1 MIDLTTGNSIKQMIK
16 FALPVCLGNIFQLF
30 YSLADTRIVGSTLGE
45 SSLASVGATTSIS
58 TLLIG
63 FLSGMTNGFSIVVA
77 QQFGEKNEKK
87 IKKTVAGSLFLG
99 LVISIIISIIS
110 ISFLDEILKILNIS
124 EELYQNSTLY
134 IKVIL
139 LGITATMFYN
149 AFAGIL
155 RAIGDTFAPLM
166 FLIIAC
172 GLNIFLD
179 LFFILKLDLGVSGAG
194 LATVISQGFSVLLC
208 IIYMWKK
215 YPIFRVEKKD
225 FFIKLELLKRLFY
238 SGFSMAMMMSLV
250 FFGTLALQTAINTF
264 GTNIIVAHTAS
275 RKLTEF
281 FMLPFSVFGITMATY
296 CGQNKGA
303 NEPERIKKG
312 IWEALFI
319 TWGWS
324 VIVIILSYTIA
335 PFLIYMVTGTTNK
348 EIILTSQKYLR
359 INTIFYFVPAT
370 ISILR
375 NAMQGIGDHFTPIF
389 SSGLELIG
397 KISVV
402 IFLVPSLEYFGI
414 IISEPIVW
422 VVMVI
427 PLIIKIIKNPI
438 FKNERKGET
447 YESSSI

>member
-1 MIDLTTGNSIKQMIK
+1 MIDLTTGNPIKQMIK

-99 LVISIIISIIS
+99 LVISIIISVIS

-179 LFFILKLDLGVSGAG
+179 LFFILKLGLGVSGAG

-335 PFLIYMVTGTTNK
+335 PFLIYMVTGTTNR

>member
-1 MIDLTTGNSIKQMIK
+1 MIDLTTGNPIKQMIK

-99 LVISIIISIIS
+99 LVISIIISVIS
-110 ISFLDEILKILNIS
+110 ISFLDEILKILNVS

-264 GTNIIVAHTAS
+264 GINIIVAHTAS

-335 PFLIYMVTGTTNK
+335 PFLIYMVTGTTNR

-427 PLIIKIIKNPI
+427 PLVIKIIKNPI

>member
-1 MIDLTTGNSIKQMIK
+1 MIDLTTGNPIKQMIK
-16 FALPVCLGNIFQLF
+16 FALPVCFGNIFQLF

-179 LFFILKLDLGVSGAG
+179 LFFILKLGLGVSGAG

-303 NEPERIKKG
+303 NESERIKKG

-319 TWGWS
+319 TWSWS

-335 PFLIYMVTGTTNK
+335 PFLIYMVTGTTNR

>member
-1 MIDLTTGNSIKQMIK
+1 MIDLTTGNPIKQMIK

-99 LVISIIISIIS
+99 LFISIIISVIS

-324 VIVIILSYTIA
+324 VIVIIFSYTIA

>member
-87 IKKTVAGSLFLG
+87 IKKTVAASLFLG
-99 LVISIIISIIS
+99 LVISVIISIIS
-110 ISFLDEILKILNIS
+110 ISFLDEILKILNVS

-335 PFLIYMVTGTTNK
+335 PFLIYMVTGTTNR

>member
-1 MIDLTTGNSIKQMIK
+1 MIDLTTGNPIKQMIK

-99 LVISIIISIIS
+99 LVISIIISVIS
-110 ISFLDEILKILNIS
+110 ISFLDEILKILNVS
-124 EELYQNSTLY
+124 EELYNQSTLY

-179 LFFILKLDLGVSGAG
+179 LFFILKLGLGVSGAG

-319 TWGWS
+319 TWIWS

-335 PFLIYMVTGTTNK
+335 PFLIYMVTGTTNR

-402 IFLVPSLEYFGI
+402 VFLVPSLEYFGI

>member
-1 MIDLTTGNSIKQMIK
+1 MIDLTTGNPIKQMIK

-110 ISFLDEILKILNIS
+110 ISFLDEILKILNVS

-155 RAIGDTFAPLM
+155 RAIGDTLAPLM

-324 VIVIILSYTIA
+324 VIVIIFSYTIA
-335 PFLIYMVTGTTNK
+335 PFLIYMVTGTTNR

>member
-1 MIDLTTGNSIKQMIK
+1 MIDLTTGNPIKQMIK

-87 IKKTVAGSLFLG
+87 IKKTVAASLFLG
-99 LVISIIISIIS
+99 LVISVIISIIS
-110 ISFLDEILKILNIS
+110 ISFLDEILKILNVS

-335 PFLIYMVTGTTNK
+335 PFLIYMVTGTTNR

>member
-16 FALPVCLGNIFQLF
+16 FALPVRLGNIFQLF

-87 IKKTVAGSLFLG
+87 IKKTVAASLFLG
-99 LVISIIISIIS
+99 LVISVIISIIS
-110 ISFLDEILKILNIS
+110 ISFLDEILKILNVS
-124 EELYQNSTLY
+124 EELYNESTLY

-179 LFFILKLDLGVSGAG
+179 LFFILKLGLGVSGAG

-335 PFLIYMVTGTTNK
+335 PFLIYMVTGTTNR

-422 VVMVI
+422 IVMVI

>member
-1 MIDLTTGNSIKQMIK
+1 MIDLTTGNPIKQMIK

-99 LVISIIISIIS
+99 LVISIIISVIS

-179 LFFILKLDLGVSGAG
+179 LFFILKLGLGVSGAG

-324 VIVIILSYTIA
+324 VIVIIFSYTIA
-335 PFLIYMVTGTTNK
+335 PFLIYMVTGTTNR

>member
-1 MIDLTTGNSIKQMIK
+1 MIDLTTGNPIKQMIK
-16 FALPVCLGNIFQLF
+16 FALPVCLENIFQLF

-87 IKKTVAGSLFLG
+87 IKKTVAASLFLG
-99 LVISIIISIIS
+99 LVISIIISVIS

-264 GTNIIVAHTAS
+264 GANIIVAHTAS

-312 IWEALFI
+312 IWQSLFI

-335 PFLIYMVTGTTNK
+335 PFLIYMVTGTTNR

>member
-1 MIDLTTGNSIKQMIK
+1 MIDLTTGNPIKQMIK
-16 FALPVCLGNIFQLF
+16 FALPVCLENIFQLF

-99 LVISIIISIIS
+99 LVISIIISVIS

-179 LFFILKLDLGVSGAG
+179 LFFILKLGLGVSGAG

-312 IWEALFI
+312 IWQSLFI

>member
-1 MIDLTTGNSIKQMIK
+1 MIDLTTGNPTKQMIK

-45 SSLASVGATTSIS
+45 ISLASVGATTSIS

-77 QQFGEKNEKK
+77 EQFGRKDELK
-87 IKKTVAGSLFLG
+87 IRKTIAGALLIGAILSF
-99 LVISIIISIIS
+99 IISALSLI
-110 ISFLDEILKILNIS
+110 FLDSILNILNVS
-124 EELYQNSTLY
+124 PELYEKAALY

-139 LGITATMFYN
+139 AGITATMFYN

-166 FLIIAC
+166 FLILAC
-172 GLNIFLD
+172 GLNIILD
-179 LFFILKLDLGVSGAG
+179 LYFILKLNMGVGGAG
-194 LATVISQGFSVLLC
+194 LATVISQGLSVILC

-215 YPIFRVEKKD
+215 YPMFHIRKKD
-225 FFIKLELLKRLFY
+225 FLIKVELLKKLLY

-281 FMLPFSVFGITMATY
+281 FMLPFSVFGVTMATY
-296 CGQNKGA
+296 CGQNRGA
-303 NEPERIKKG
+303 RQPERIKTG
-312 IWEALFI
+312 IWQALCI
-319 TWGWS
+319 TWVWTLF
-324 VIVIILSYTIA
+324 VILLSYTIA
-335 PFLIYMVTGTTNK
+335 PFLIYLVTGTKNS
-348 EIILTSQKYLR
+348 EIIEVSQQYLK
-359 INTIFYFVPAT
+359 INTIFYFVPAA

-375 NAMQGIGDHFTPIF
+375 NAMQGIGDHFTPVI
-389 SSGLELIG
+389 SSSLELVG
-397 KISVV
+397 KVCVV
-402 IFLVPSLEYFGI
+402 IFLVPSLHYFGI

-422 VVMVI
+422 VIMVI
-427 PLIIKIIKNPI
+427 PLVIQIVKNPI
-438 FKNERKGET
+438 FKKREVKL
-447 YESSSI
+447 

>member
-1 MIDLTTGNSIKQMIK
+1 MIDLTTGNPIKQMIK

-99 LVISIIISIIS
+99 LVISIIISVIS

-179 LFFILKLDLGVSGAG
+179 LFFILKLGLGVSGAG

-312 IWEALFI
+312 IWQALFI

-335 PFLIYMVTGTTNK
+335 PFLIYMVTGTTNR

-422 VVMVI
+422 IVMVI

>member
-1 MIDLTTGNSIKQMIK
+1 MIDLTTGNPIKQMIK

-99 LVISIIISIIS
+99 LVISIIISIVS

-124 EELYQNSTLY
+124 EELYNESTLY

-179 LFFILKLDLGVSGAG
+179 LFFILKLGLGVSGAG

-335 PFLIYMVTGTTNK
+335 PFLIYMVTGTTNR

>member
-1 MIDLTTGNSIKQMIK
+1 MIDLTTGNPIKQMIK

-99 LVISIIISIIS
+99 LVISIIISVIS
-110 ISFLDEILKILNIS
+110 ISFLDEILKILNVS

-155 RAIGDTFAPLM
+155 RAIGDTLAPLM

-179 LFFILKLDLGVSGAG
+179 LFFILKLGLGVSGAG

-312 IWEALFI
+312 IWQALFI

-335 PFLIYMVTGTTNK
+335 PFLIYMVTGTTNR

>member
-1 MIDLTTGNSIKQMIK
+1 MIDLTTGNPIKQMIK

-99 LVISIIISIIS
+99 LVISIIISIVS
-110 ISFLDEILKILNIS
+110 ISFLDEILKILNVS
-124 EELYQNSTLY
+124 EELYNESTLY

-179 LFFILKLDLGVSGAG
+179 LFFILKLGLGVSGAG

-335 PFLIYMVTGTTNK
+335 PFLIYMVTGTTNR

>member
-1 MIDLTTGNSIKQMIK
+1 MIDLTTGNPIKQMIK

-99 LVISIIISIIS
+99 LFISIIISVIS

-348 EIILTSQKYLR
+348 EIILTSQKYLK

>member
-1 MIDLTTGNSIKQMIK
+1 MIDLTTGNPIKQMIK

-99 LVISIIISIIS
+99 LVISIIISVIS

-427 PLIIKIIKNPI
+427 PLVIKIIKNPI

>member
-1 MIDLTTGNSIKQMIK
+1 MIDLTTGNPIKQMIK

-99 LVISIIISIIS
+99 LIISIIISVIS

-179 LFFILKLDLGVSGAG
+179 LFFILKLGLGVSGAG

-312 IWEALFI
+312 IWQALFI

-335 PFLIYMVTGTTNK
+335 PFLIYMVTGTTNR

-402 IFLVPSLEYFGI
+402 VFLVPSLEYFGI

>member
-1 MIDLTTGNSIKQMIK
+1 MIDLTTGNPIKQMIK

-87 IKKTVAGSLFLG
+87 IKKTVAASLFLG
-99 LVISIIISIIS
+99 LIISVIISIIS
-110 ISFLDEILKILNIS
+110 ISFLDEILKILNVS
-124 EELYQNSTLY
+124 EELYNESTLY

-312 IWEALFI
+312 IWQSLFI

>member
-1 MIDLTTGNSIKQMIK
+1 MIDLTTGNPIKQMIK

-110 ISFLDEILKILNIS
+110 ISFLDEILKILNVS

-225 FFIKLELLKRLFY
+225 FFIKLELLKRLFC

-312 IWEALFI
+312 IWQSLFI

-335 PFLIYMVTGTTNK
+335 PFLIYMVTGTTNR

>member
-1 MIDLTTGNSIKQMIK
+1 MIDLTTGNPIKQMIK

-99 LVISIIISIIS
+99 LVISIIISVIS

-312 IWEALFI
+312 IWQSLFI

-335 PFLIYMVTGTTNK
+335 PFLIYMVTGTTNR

>member
-1 MIDLTTGNSIKQMIK
+1 MIDLTTGNPIKQMIK

-99 LVISIIISIIS
+99 LVISVIISIIS

-179 LFFILKLDLGVSGAG
+179 LFFILKLGLGVSGAG

-335 PFLIYMVTGTTNK
+335 PFLIYMVTGTTNR

-422 VVMVI
+422 IVMVI

>member
-1 MIDLTTGNSIKQMIK
+1 MIDLTTGNPIKQMIK

-99 LVISIIISIIS
+99 LVISIIISVIS

-335 PFLIYMVTGTTNK
+335 PFLIYMVTGTTNR